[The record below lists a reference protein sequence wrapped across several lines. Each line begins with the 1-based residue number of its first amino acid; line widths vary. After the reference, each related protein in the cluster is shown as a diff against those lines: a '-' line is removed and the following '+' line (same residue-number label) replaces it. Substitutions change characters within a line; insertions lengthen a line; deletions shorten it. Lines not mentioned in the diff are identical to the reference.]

1 MPKKKSGFPYEV
13 YPTPAKGKDGGNIVY
28 ARPAKGLKLSIE
40 GVDEYCAKHY
50 QTRNGEIEWAFKAF
64 LKGAAELM
72 ARGYRIDTPI
82 GSFVPKLALKR
93 EITDPSK
100 VRNSDV
106 ELDGVDY
113 NPGKTW
119 NKAIGKWLFD
129 GFLRVDNPDAL
140 KVMADKEHLEEVL
153 RKCLQQRGYTTVSI
167 FAYQAGLTKF
177 SARKQLNAWT
187 QGETPKLLK
196 SKMGHTDIYTEI

>member
-40 GVDEYCAKHY
+40 DIDEYCAKHY
-50 QTRNGEIEWAFKAF
+50 QTRNGEIELAFKAF

-72 ARGYRIDTPI
+72 ASGYRIDTPI

-129 GFLRVDNPDAL
+129 GFLRVENPDTL
-140 KVMADKEHLEEVL
+140 KVLADRDRLEEVL
-153 RKCLQQRGYTTVSI
+153 RKCLQQKGYITVSI
-167 FAYQAGLTKF
+167 FAYRAGLTKF

-187 QGETPKLLK
+187 QGENPKLLK